1 MVAFIPG
8 SAKSRG
14 RQHVN
19 LESDMAKKPNQPIE
33 RDGQKFVTGFAR
45 GLQVLQ
51 AFGPG
56 RRSMN
61 VAEVAAATNLDRA
74 VARRLLYTLVELGL
88 AVVDKKRFELSGDVL
103 RLGYTY
109 LASLGLDSA
118 LQPHL
123 DGLSRAVGEAASVSV
138 LSGAE
143 VIFIARAEPPGA
155 SIAYV
160 IKTGLRLPAFNSS
173 SGRVLLADKTDD
185 EIAQLLQKAKIEAR
199 TPKTVTDRS
208 QILQLI
214 REARQAGYAA
224 NNEELEVNLFGLSVP
239 LRNQS
244 GRVVAALNVNSQA
257 TRVTARRL
265 KDELLPALKSAAQSL
280 SGILP

>member
-1 MVAFIPG
+1 M
-8 SAKSRG
+8 
-14 RQHVN
+14 
-19 LESDMAKKPNQPIE
+19 DMAKKASPKDE
-33 RDGQKFVTGFAR
+33 RDGQKFVSGFAR
-45 GLQVLQ
+45 GLKVLE

-61 VAEVAAATNLDRA
+61 VAEVASATNLDRA
-74 VARRLLYTLVELGL
+74 VARRLLYTLVELGF
-88 AVVDKKRFELSGDVL
+88 AVVDKKRFELTGDVL

-123 DGLSRAVGEAASVSV
+123 DKLSQAVGEAASVSV
-138 LSGAE
+138 LSGME

-160 IKTGLRLPAFNSS
+160 IKTGLRLPAFSSS
-173 SGRVLLADKTDD
+173 SGRVLLAGKTDE
-185 EIAQLLQKAKIEAR
+185 EIAQLFQKVKIEAR
-199 TPKTVTDRS
+199 TPKTITDRKR
-208 QILQLI
+208 ILDII

-239 LRNQS
+239 LRNRS
-244 GRVVAALNVNSQA
+244 GRVVASLNVNSQA
-257 TRVTARRL
+257 ARITQKRL
-265 KDELLPALKSAAQSL
+265 KEELLPALRSAAQLL

>member
-1 MVAFIPG
+1 M
-8 SAKSRG
+8 S
-14 RQHVN
+14 
-19 LESDMAKKPNQPIE
+19 LESDMARKAGPAIE
-33 RDGQKFVTGFAR
+33 RDGQKFVSGFAR

-74 VARRLLYTLVELGL
+74 VARRLLYTLVELGF
-88 AVVDKKRFELSGDVL
+88 AAVDKKRFELTGDVL

-123 DGLSRAVGEAASVSV
+123 DALSRAVGEAASVSV

-173 SGRVLLADKTDD
+173 SGRILLADKPDE
-185 EIAQLLQKAKIEAR
+185 EIAQLLQRTKIEAR
-199 TPKTVTDRS
+199 TPKTVTDRRK
-208 QILQLI
+208 ILDAI
-214 REARQAGYAA
+214 REARQSGYAA
-224 NNEELEVNLFGLSVP
+224 NNEELELNLFGLSVP
-239 LRNQS
+239 LRNRS

-257 TRVTARRL
+257 SRVTQRRL
-265 KDELLPALKSAAQSL
+265 KDELLPALKSAAEQL

>member
-1 MVAFIPG
+1 M
-8 SAKSRG
+8 S
-14 RQHVN
+14 
-19 LESDMAKKPNQPIE
+19 LESDMAKKASPTTE
-33 RDGQKFVTGFAR
+33 RDGQKFVSGFAR
-45 GLQVLQ
+45 GLQVLE

-74 VARRLLYTLVELGL
+74 VARRLLYTLVELGF
-88 AVVDKKRFELSGDVL
+88 AVVDKKRFELTGDVL

-123 DGLSRAVGEAASVSV
+123 DKLSRAVGEAASVSV
-138 LSGAE
+138 LSGSE

-173 SGRVLLADKTDD
+173 SGRILLADKSDE
-185 EIAQLLQKAKIEAR
+185 EIALLLAKAKIEAR
-199 TPKTVTDRS
+199 TPKTITDRKK
-208 QILQLI
+208 ILDII

-224 NNEELEVNLFGLSVP
+224 NNEELELNLFGLSVP
-239 LRNQS
+239 VRNRS

-257 TRVTARRL
+257 ARVTQRRL
-265 KDELLPALKSAAQSL
+265 KDELLPALKSAAESL